1 MLYFSVYN
9 VHSWTAEDVG
19 QWLENMSLAEYK
31 DSFIRNEIRGMELLH
46 LDKTDIQVCCSFDF
60 MIEYCKSI
68 SEDT

>member
-1 MLYFSVYN
+1 MMDLCKIFHGLFSVYN

-46 LDKTDIQVCCSFDF
+46 LDKTDIQVLFLGGEIF
-60 MIEYCKSI
+60 
-68 SEDT
+68 